1 MATKQF
7 QNAKL
12 NVTHLD
18 LKDDASRSVLQSGE
32 NISHSLGK
40 IARWYK
46 DIIWTDSKATTEV
59 FGIVKLS
66 DDYKSESTETVPT
79 SKTLNDV
86 VKLIKQTGGWNTT
99 YDFNSNIEGD
109 ENLQNGQFKVTEHDL
124 EGDIDHYVSIK
135 GLGSAAFTES
145 SAYATAGH
153 THKYAGSAS
162 VGGPATSANK
172 LNTDAGST
180 ANPVYFKNGIPVAC
194 THSLNSTVPSDAVFT
209 DTTYIIESGD
219 SNGQIKIT
227 PSVGDSYNV
236 SVKGLGSA
244 AYTNKSNYAT
254 ADHTHKYAGSDFVGG
269 AATSANKL
277 NTDAG
282 SDVTPI
288 YFSNGIPVACTYS
301 LNKTVPSNAVFTDAK
316 VKQTATTTD
325 ADYEILFSSTAD
337 NTTRTEGAR
346 KSNKLTFNPS
356 TGVLTT
362 TKFVGE
368 LSGNATSAITANK
381 LSNTTAI
388 GSSFKPVYFS
398 ADGIPVAIDHSIETS
413 VPSNAV
419 FTDTTYTV
427 SSGDN
432 NGQIKVTPSEG
443 DPYNVSI
450 KGLGSAAY
458 TDSDEYATAGHTHKY
473 AGSSSAGG
481 VANSAAK
488 LSDIPTAGIGS
499 ETKPVFFSGTTGRP
513 IACTYS
519 LNATVPA
526 NAIFTDEKV
535 KQSPVTTDGS
545 FEVLFAGSTGNTAKT
560 EGVGKTTT
568 LTFNPSTGALSATSF
583 TGNGSGLTTLNASNI
598 SSGTLAVDRLPGSAV
613 TIGTYGP
620 AAGGTLSHSGTFDV
634 PDFTVDAKGRITGAH
649 TRTFTLPAQYT
660 HPTHTSKTSGL
671 YKITVDSLGHVSG
684 TAAVTKSDIPA
695 LDYISSTTTRNP
707 NVVLAG
713 PASGTTA
720 AAPTFRA
727 LVAADLPASG
737 ATAGSYGPSAN
748 ATPGYGS
755 TFNVPYITVDAK
767 GRVTGIENK
776 TVKIPAS
783 DNTDTKVTQT
793 ATTTSAAYEVLF
805 SGTADNTTRTE
816 GARKSNNLLFNP
828 STGVLQISGTEY
840 GAIEI
845 YRKGSAY
852 GAAIE
857 FYNDATNNTKTK
869 LGSICMKDVDGD
881 IIRYLANDST
891 THKICDT
898 KNTSFTRSLS
908 SGTKIG
914 TITIAGTSTDLYC
927 QTNTNT
933 TYSFATG
940 DTNGTFKVTPSGGT
954 ATNIAIKGLGS
965 AAYTASSAY
974 ATAGHTHNYAGSSSA
989 GGVANSAAKLST
1001 ARTINGVK
1009 FDGTADIIVPRSIK
1023 HIHYANGTNGTSG
1036 YVKICTVGTNAAYG
1050 DQPIRIT
1057 IGQRRISVYDI
1068 FIVFEN
1074 SGSAKATIRD
1084 AYFRSNRS
1092 AKQTPEVHYHLN
1104 SNGYYDIYV
1113 KKTESQDHIFIMDYL
1128 KSDKDEGDHIE
1139 LTWTNTL
1146 VSTLPSGSVK
1156 MLNEMEQYYYYN
1168 ITRTANTVLAA
1179 PNGSTGK
1186 ATFRT
1191 LVAADLPASGATAG
1205 SYGPSANAS
1214 PAHSGT
1220 FSVPYITVDAKGRVT
1235 AISTKTITL
1244 PASGNTDTKNT
1255 AGSTNTSSKIF
1266 LIGATSQAA
1275 NPQTYSHDT
1284 AYVGTDGCLYSNST
1298 KVSVEGHTHSYLP
1311 LAGGTMTGDI
1321 TFAGVSSTTYPAL
1334 SNQIYFSGST
1344 DWARILYEVTA
1355 SDAGQLVF
1363 ETGDDANAKI
1373 VFRNKVTSGGTYT
1386 RQVTIAD
1393 GVISG
1398 NGSGLTSLN
1407 ASNISSGT
1415 LSADRLATSG
1425 VTAGSYGPST
1435 NATPG
1440 YGATFNVPY
1449 ITVDAKGRVTAIS
1462 TKTVKI
1468 PASDNTNTTYTFA
1481 TGDNNGTFKVTPSG
1495 GTATNIAIKG
1505 LGSAAYTASSAYA
1518 AASHTHNYAGSS
1530 TAGGPATLIAM
1541 ARVTQDSKVFPGQNR
1556 VKFEEYTAGDSYNLP
1571 TNAWYHIISMQGA
1584 DTRYGTQIAVGMTA
1598 NKKMYFRNY
1607 NNSSWQAWNEVS
1619 IAGHTHSYLS
1629 TTTKYALSSSVGGP
1643 AYSVEGSEGTDAS
1656 FRHVWFS
1663 TSNTETRRAYSDKFM
1678 FEPSSGI
1685 LKFNSWYPLD
1695 ITDNTVDLNSYNDG
1709 NGKYG
1714 YRRYICRSTGGG
1726 NKISNK
1732 PCDSPFLLEVFL
1744 IRFAT
1749 ASSDYIT
1756 KQVYHAFNK
1765 KTYQRFCTNGTWD
1778 SWTELKYTDTNTDTK
1793 VTQTATTTSAA
1804 YEVLFSGTADN
1815 TTRTEGARK
1824 NSNLTFNPST
1834 GVLTA
1839 TKFDGKINGKSY
1851 NEFDPTSTSTN
1862 KHCLLF
1868 YQDKM
1873 ETSSGKVGADLLLD
1887 YDTIQG
1893 VLNSPGLHCGVLDA
1907 LSIYIS
1913 GTGDDSGIHYK
1924 GTKASYNMIKFVDNT
1939 VDTYGNGIV
1948 IGGGGLVVVGAG
1960 ESADNLV
1967 SALSLTGGQEKLY
1980 LGSDSE
1986 IYFYVNCNTIGDRK
2000 GITLNTSLSFYPNS
2014 NNTGTVGTSSNKWNA
2029 MYATTFYGAFSG
2041 SGASLTS
2048 LNASN
2053 ISSGTLSADR
2063 LATSGVTA
2071 GSYGPSTNASP
2082 AHSGTFNVPYI
2093 TVDNK
2098 GRVMAIATRT
2108 ITLPASGNTDANVKQ
2123 SATSTANF
2131 RGVILGTNNTVNT
2144 GDNRET
2150 TVTGQGYITNKIF
2163 AQPSTGNLYASNI
2176 YAFANGTDEVR
2187 IALYRSG
2194 NSSWRFV
2201 NNGGTL
2207 SLQNNYYSDKVQS
2220 WYNVAQFD
2228 HSGTNAI
2235 KLMTPPQ
2242 RTSTNRST
2250 TYGYGGI
2257 SMAICSKNSWAMG
2270 MSWLN
2275 NARDTIRGEFGAYGT
2290 ANNLTYYYWG
2300 NEYNATKLRLYPGTG
2315 GGLVSQQSNG
2325 FRIATNGYGV
2335 IFRVDSDN
2343 FYILL
2348 TDKKTDGSELTGD
2361 NWNSKRPLQIGLSSG
2376 VCNINGSAYS
2386 ANFLQNA
2393 MFFTNA
2399 NNAATNRYYRV
2410 AYATTTATY
2419 SDINGLFLVTSEY
2432 GQEIGII
2439 KVRARTESTAGVFGS
2454 TKEIRWIINSGF
2466 TENIVKLVVKN
2477 NYNNNTAAT
2486 GTATAEIWLDNN
2498 TQYKGIKF
2506 TILSQG
2512 WRTNTARVWNMATS
2526 NSGSTAMPTTGVTS
2540 TINATNRDISN
2551 NAASAGKVYST
2562 NTPGSSSHAGYSIPF
2577 FSGPI
2582 DSSSPEKNDTAA
2594 SGNKSV
2600 LHNGEFRLG
2609 LLEGTTSADGYAQL
2623 VLGNGIAS
2631 GTAGNKYGKISLY
2644 SSSTYAVQII
2654 PAKLTGTRTLT
2665 LPNASGTVALTSHTH
2680 SYIPTSSAA
2689 TLFSGT
2695 AAASITMTSMSGYTR
2710 LVVFCKNTSNSS
2722 YFTVELQCTTGYH
2735 YHAMTVSPPPAAQT
2749 SNSFY
2754 GLLFNLSSNTK
2765 LSVSA
2770 GKYSNLSSSA
2780 SLANG
2785 PTVHITKVI
2794 GYKF

>member
-109 ENLQNGQFKVTEHDL
+109 ENLQNGQFKVTEHNL

-135 GLGSAAFTES
+135 GLGSAAFTDSNE
-145 SAYATAGH
+145 YATAGH
-153 THKYAGSAS
+153 TH
-162 VGGPATSANK
+162 
-172 LNTDAGST
+172 L
-180 ANPVYFKNGIPVAC
+180 
-194 THSLNSTVPSDAVFT
+194 
-209 DTTYIIESGD
+209 
-219 SNGQIKIT
+219 
-227 PSVGDSYNV
+227 
-236 SVKGLGSA
+236 
-244 AYTNKSNYAT
+244 
-254 ADHTHKYAGSDFVGG
+254 YAGSDSVGG

-282 SDVTPI
+282 SVTNPI
-288 YFSNGIPVACTYS
+288 YFNNGIPVACTYS
-301 LNKTVPSNAVFTDAK
+301 LNSTVPSDAVFTDEN
-316 VKQTATTTD
+316 VTQTATTINENF
-325 ADYEILFSSTAD
+325 EILFSGTAD

-346 KSNKLTFNPS
+346 KNSNLTFNPS
-356 TGVLTT
+356 TGILTA
-362 TKFVGE
+362 TKFVGV
-368 LSGNATSAITANK
+368 LSGNATTATTANK

-388 GSSFKPVYFS
+388 GSSIKPVYFS

-427 SSGDN
+427 SSGDS

-443 DPYNVSI
+443 DPYNVSV

-458 TDSDEYATAGHTHKY
+458 TNSDEYAMADHTHKY
-473 AGSSSAGG
+473 AGSSSVGG

-513 IACTYS
+513 VACTYS
-519 LNATVPA
+519 LNTTVPA

-545 FEVLFAGSTGNTAKT
+545 FEVLFAGSTGNTEKT

-583 TGNGSGLTTLNASNI
+583 SGNGSGLTSLNATNI

-684 TAAVTKSDIPA
+684 TASVTKSDIPA
-695 LDYISSTTTRNP
+695 LDYVSSTTTRNP

-720 AAPTFRA
+720 AAPTFRT

-748 ATPGYGS
+748 ATPGYGA

-783 DNTDTKVTQT
+783 DNT
-793 ATTTSAAYEVLF
+793 
-805 SGTADNTTRTE
+805 
-816 GARKSNNLLFNP
+816 
-828 STGVLQISGTEY
+828 
-840 GAIEI
+840 
-845 YRKGSAY
+845 
-852 GAAIE
+852 
-857 FYNDATNNTKTK
+857 
-869 LGSICMKDVDGD
+869 
-881 IIRYLANDST
+881 
-891 THKICDT
+891 
-898 KNTSFTRSLS
+898 
-908 SGTKIG
+908 
-914 TITIAGTSTDLYC
+914 
-927 QTNTNT
+927 NT
-933 TYSFATG
+933 TYTFATG
-940 DTNGTFKVTPSGGT
+940 DNNGTFKVTPSGGT

-1074 SGSAKATIRD
+1074 SASAKATIRD
-1084 AYFRSNRS
+1084 AYFRSNRL
-1092 AKQTPEVHYHLN
+1092 AKQSPEVHYYLN

-1113 KKTESQDHIFIMDYL
+1113 KKTESHDHIFIMDYL
-1128 KSDKDEGDHIE
+1128 KSDGDEGDNVE

-1156 MLNEMEQYYYYN
+1156 MLNEMDKYYLST
-1168 ITRTANTVLAA
+1168 ISRGANTVLAA
-1179 PNGSTGK
+1179 PNGSAGS

-1205 SYGPSANAS
+1205 SYGPSANAT
-1214 PAHSGT
+1214 PGYGAT
-1220 FSVPYITVDAKGRVT
+1220 FNVPYITVDAKGRVT
-1235 AISTKTITL
+1235 SISNKTVKIPASDNTNTTYTLSGAYGSGSNTWVTTLTPSSGSATTSTVPVGTTSAYGLMKLYNGVDSTSTALAATANAVKTAYDYKHYIGSTSTDGTATAWSYLAIKEYDNAYPDGMTLKKYGYGGVITL
-1244 PASGNTDTKNT
+1244 SGGHSRLELYANHNSSTTAYNSNGIQFRTGWADDKKPWRMLLDNVNYSSYITPAE
-1255 AGSTNTSSKIF
+1255 
-1266 LIGATSQAA
+1266 IGASASDH
-1275 NPQTYSHDT
+1275 SHP
-1284 AYVGTDGCLYSNST
+1284 
-1298 KVSVEGHTHSYLP
+1298 YLP
-1311 LAGGTMTGDI
+1311 LDGGTMTGNI

-1425 VTAGSYGPST
+1425 ATAGSYGPSA

-1440 YGATFNVPY
+1440 YGSTFNVPY

-1468 PASDNTNTTYTFA
+1468 PASDNTNTTYSFA
-1481 TGDNNGTFKVTPSG
+1481 TGDTNGTFKVTPSG
-1495 GTATNIAIKG
+1495 GTATNISIKG

-1518 AASHTHNYAGSS
+1518 TS
-1530 TAGGPATLIAM
+1530 
-1541 ARVTQDSKVFPGQNR
+1541 
-1556 VKFEEYTAGDSYNLP
+1556 
-1571 TNAWYHIISMQGA
+1571 
-1584 DTRYGTQIAVGMTA
+1584 
-1598 NKKMYFRNY
+1598 
-1607 NNSSWQAWNEVS
+1607 
-1619 IAGHTHSYLS
+1619 GHTHGLGHSNFTVAIDS
-1629 TTTKYALSSSVGGP
+1629 TTNTWAAIGVDGTNKYVLKSIRTNTNAPPYLLNDFSAGIVFGG
-1643 AYSVEGSEGTDAS
+1643 ED
-1656 FRHVWFS
+1656 
-1663 TSNTETRRAYSDKFM
+1663 TRGVISMKYDT
-1678 FEPSSGI
+1678 PS
-1685 LKFNSWYPLD
+1685 
-1695 ITDNTVDLNSYNDG
+1695 
-1709 NGKYG
+1709 
-1714 YRRYICRSTGGG
+1714 
-1726 NKISNK
+1726 
-1732 PCDSPFLLEVFL
+1732 
-1744 IRFAT
+1744 IRFAGGNRT
-1749 ASSDYIT
+1749 AADGGTAKWYIT
-1756 KQVYHAFNK
+1756 LTGTHNT
-1765 KTYQRFCTNGTWD
+1765 TYN
-1778 SWTELKYTDTNTDTK
+1778 LDTMHQ

-1839 TKFDGKINGKSY
+1839 TKFDGQIVGKKY
-1851 NEFDPTSTSTN
+1851 EDYDPFST
-1862 KHCLLF
+1862 KHDHHPVLF
-1868 YQDKM
+1868 YQDGFG
-1873 ETSSGKVGADLLLD
+1873 SPSKVGYASMGFT
-1887 YDTIQG
+1887 YDSIHGELFSGGMNCG
-1893 VLNSPGLHCGVLDA
+1893 VLNTKIIDM
-1907 LSIYIS
+1907 S
-1913 GTGDDSGIHYK
+1913 GTTDDPNSEINYK
-1924 GTKASYNMIKFVDNT
+1924 GTKATHTMIKFVDNAG
-1939 VDTYGNGIV
+1939 DTSGNGIV

-1960 ESADNLV
+1960 ESANNLV
-1967 SALSLTGGQEKLY
+1967 SAASLPGGQEKLY
-1980 LGSDSE
+1980 LTSDSE
-1986 IYFYVNCNTIGDRK
+1986 IYFYINCNTIGDRK
-2000 GITLNTSLSFYPNS
+2000 GMTLNTALSLYPNS

-2041 SGASLTS
+2041 SGASVTS

-2108 ITLPASGNTDANVKQ
+2108 ITLPASGNTDTKVTQ

-2131 RGVILGTNNTVNT
+2131 RGVILGTNNTSNT

-2176 YAFANGTDEVR
+2176 YAFVNGTDEVR

-2194 NSSWRFV
+2194 NSSWRFL
-2201 NNGGTL
+2201 NSGGTL

-2220 WYNVAQFD
+2220 WYNVAQFN
-2228 HSGTNAI
+2228 HGGTNAI

-2242 RTSTNRST
+2242 LTGTNRST
-2250 TYGYGGI
+2250 TYGYSTI
-2257 SMAICSKNSWAMG
+2257 DMAICSKNSWAMS
-2270 MSWLN
+2270 MRWLN
-2275 NARDTIRGEFGAYGT
+2275 NARNAVRGSFGAYGT
-2290 ANNLTYYYWG
+2290 ADNLTYYYWG
-2300 NEYNATKLRLYPGTG
+2300 NEYNSTKLRLYPGTG

-2376 VCNINGSAYS
+2376 VCNINGTASTAKKLKYCTLCNEASDAATYPWYRIAYAYTTKAYS
-2386 ANFLQNA
+2386 DLN
-2393 MFFTNA
+2393 
-2399 NNAATNRYYRV
+2399 
-2410 AYATTTATY
+2410 
-2419 SDINGLFLVTSEY
+2419 LVMMVTCGFGSKW
-2432 GQEIGII
+2432 GIF
-2439 KVRARTESTAGVFGS
+2439 KARARTEGKAGTFGS
-2454 TKEIRWIINSGF
+2454 AVTIEWLVNDGF
-2466 TENIVKLVVKN
+2466 TNAQLYLLTKN
-2477 NYNNNTAAT
+2477 NYQVDTAKS
-2486 GTATAEIWLDNN
+2486 GTATAEIWFKSDGRHWGY
-2498 TQYKGIKF
+2498 TF
-2506 TILSQG
+2506 TVLHEG
-2512 WRTNTARVWNMATS
+2512 WRTGTATDLWALSSYTKNGSENYNKNASGVKSATS
-2526 NSGSTAMPTTGVTS
+2526 SK
-2540 TINATNRDISN
+2540 I
-2551 NAASAGKVYST
+2551 YST

-2594 SGNKSV
+2594 SGNKTV

-2609 LLEGTTSADGYAQL
+2609 LLEGTTSVDGYAQL

-2644 SSSTYAVQII
+2644 SSSAYAVQII
-2654 PAKLTGTRTLT
+2654 PANVTGTRTIT

-2735 YHAMTVSPPPAAQT
+2735 YHAMTVSPPPATQT

-2785 PTVHITKVI
+2785 PTVHITKVL

>member
-46 DIIWTDSKATTEV
+46 DIIWTDSKATTEA

-135 GLGSAAFTES
+135 GLGSAAFTDSNE
-145 SAYATAGH
+145 YATAGH
-153 THKYAGSAS
+153 TH
-162 VGGPATSANK
+162 
-172 LNTDAGST
+172 L
-180 ANPVYFKNGIPVAC
+180 
-194 THSLNSTVPSDAVFT
+194 
-209 DTTYIIESGD
+209 
-219 SNGQIKIT
+219 
-227 PSVGDSYNV
+227 
-236 SVKGLGSA
+236 
-244 AYTNKSNYAT
+244 
-254 ADHTHKYAGSDFVGG
+254 YAGSDSVGG

-282 SDVTPI
+282 SVTNPI

-301 LNKTVPSNAVFTDAK
+301 LNKTVPSNAIFTDEN
-316 VKQTATTTD
+316 VTQTATTTNENF
-325 ADYEILFSSTAD
+325 EILFSSTAD

-346 KSNKLTFNPS
+346 KNSNLTFNPS

-362 TKFVGE
+362 TKFIGE
-368 LSGNATSAITANK
+368 LSGNATTATTANK

-388 GSSFKPVYFS
+388 GSSIKPVYFS

-443 DPYNVSI
+443 DPYNVSV

-458 TDSDEYATAGHTHKY
+458 TDSDEYAMADHTHKY
-473 AGSSSAGG
+473 AGSSSVGG

-545 FEVLFAGSTGNTAKT
+545 FEVLFAGSTGNTEKT

-583 TGNGSGLTTLNASNI
+583 SGNGSGLTTLNASNI
-598 SSGTLAVDRLPGSAV
+598 SSGTLSVNRLPGSAV

-695 LDYISSTTTRNP
+695 LDYVSSTTTRNP

-713 PASGTTA
+713 PASGTAA

-727 LVAADLPASG
+727 LVAADLPSSG

-748 ATPGYGS
+748 ATPGYGA
-755 TFNVPYITVDAK
+755 TFNVPYITIDAK
-767 GRVTGIENK
+767 GRVTSIENK

-783 DNTDTKVTQT
+783 DNT
-793 ATTTSAAYEVLF
+793 
-805 SGTADNTTRTE
+805 
-816 GARKSNNLLFNP
+816 
-828 STGVLQISGTEY
+828 
-840 GAIEI
+840 
-845 YRKGSAY
+845 
-852 GAAIE
+852 
-857 FYNDATNNTKTK
+857 
-869 LGSICMKDVDGD
+869 
-881 IIRYLANDST
+881 
-891 THKICDT
+891 
-898 KNTSFTRSLS
+898 
-908 SGTKIG
+908 
-914 TITIAGTSTDLYC
+914 
-927 QTNTNT
+927 NT
-933 TYSFATG
+933 TYTFATG
-940 DTNGTFKVTPSGGT
+940 DNNGTFKVTPSGGS

-974 ATAGHTHNYAGSSSA
+974 AAASHTHNYAGSSTA

-1074 SGSAKATIRD
+1074 SASAKATIRD
-1084 AYFRSNRS
+1084 AYFRSNRL
-1092 AKQTPEVHYHLN
+1092 AKQSPEVHYYLN
-1104 SNGYYDIYV
+1104 SDGYYDIYV

-1128 KSDKDEGDHIE
+1128 KSDGDEGNHVE

-1156 MLNEMEQYYYYN
+1156 MLNEMDKYYLSTIN
-1168 ITRTANTVLAA
+1168 RAANTVLAA
-1179 PNGSTGK
+1179 PNGSAGS
-1186 ATFRT
+1186 ATFRA
-1191 LVAADLPASGATAG
+1191 LVAADLPSSGATAG
-1205 SYGPSANAS
+1205 SYGPSANA
-1214 PAHSGT
+1214 
-1220 FSVPYITVDAKGRVT
+1220 
-1235 AISTKTITL
+1235 
-1244 PASGNTDTKNT
+1244 
-1255 AGSTNTSSKIF
+1255 
-1266 LIGATSQAA
+1266 
-1275 NPQTYSHDT
+1275 
-1284 AYVGTDGCLYSNST
+1284 
-1298 KVSVEGHTHSYLP
+1298 
-1311 LAGGTMTGDI
+1311 
-1321 TFAGVSSTTYPAL
+1321 
-1334 SNQIYFSGST
+1334 
-1344 DWARILYEVTA
+1344 
-1355 SDAGQLVF
+1355 
-1363 ETGDDANAKI
+1363 
-1373 VFRNKVTSGGTYT
+1373 
-1386 RQVTIAD
+1386 
-1393 GVISG
+1393 
-1398 NGSGLTSLN
+1398 
-1407 ASNISSGT
+1407 
-1415 LSADRLATSG
+1415 
-1425 VTAGSYGPST
+1425 
-1435 NATPG
+1435 TPG
-1440 YGATFNVPY
+1440 YGSTFNVPY

-1530 TAGGPATLIAM
+1530 TAGGPAKLIAM
-1541 ARVTQDSKVFPGQNR
+1541 ARVKQDSKVFPGQNR

-1584 DTRYGTQIAVGMTA
+1584 DTRYGTQIAIGMTA
-1598 NKKMYFRNY
+1598 NKRMYFRNY
-1607 NNSSWQAWNEVS
+1607 NESSWQAWNEIS
-1619 IAGHTHSYLS
+1619 IVGHTHSYLS

-1709 NGKYG
+1709 SGKYG

-1756 KQVYHAFNK
+1756 KQIYHAFNK

-1834 GVLTA
+1834 GVLT
-1839 TKFDGKINGKSY
+1839 TDRLY
-1851 NEFDPTSTSTN
+1851 
-1862 KHCLLF
+1862 
-1868 YQDKM
+1868 
-1873 ETSSGKVGADLLLD
+1873 
-1887 YDTIQG
+1887 
-1893 VLNSPGLHCGVLDA
+1893 
-1907 LSIYIS
+1907 
-1913 GTGDDSGIHYK
+1913 
-1924 GTKASYNMIKFVDNT
+1924 
-1939 VDTYGNGIV
+1939 
-1948 IGGGGLVVVGAG
+1948 
-1960 ESADNLV
+1960 SA
-1967 SALSLTGGQEKLY
+1967 
-1980 LGSDSE
+1980 
-1986 IYFYVNCNTIGDRK
+1986 R
-2000 GITLNTSLSFYPNS
+2000 
-2014 NNTGTVGTSSNKWNA
+2014 NTGTYLAGNTGSAIINSTASAGAYVMLARMHSTNGYFTHGTYQSSYLLQYTVKSTVDAGTNA
-2029 MYATTFYGAFSG
+2029 VTKSVTLLNESGNSSFPGTVTASTFSG

-2063 LATSGVTA
+2063 LATSGATA
-2071 GSYGPSTNASP
+2071 GSYGPSANATPGYGS
-2082 AHSGTFNVPYI
+2082 TFNVPYI
-2093 TVDNK
+2093 TVDAK
-2098 GRVMAIATRT
+2098 GRVTAISTKT
-2108 ITLPASGNTDANVKQ
+2108 VKIPASDNTNTTYTFATGDNNGTFKVTPSGG
-2123 SATSTANF
+2123 SATNIAIKGLGSAAYTASSAYATSGHTHGLGHSNFTVAIDSTTNTWAAIGVDGTNKYVLKSIRTNTNAPPYLLNDF
-2131 RGVILGTNNTVNT
+2131 SAGIVFGGEDTRGVISMKYNTPSIRFAGGNKTATEGGTAKW
-2144 GDNRET
+2144 
-2150 TVTGQGYITNKIF
+2150 YITLTGTHNTTYNLDTMHQVTQTATTTSAAYEVLFSGTADNTTRTEGTRKNSNLTF
-2163 AQPSTGNLYASNI
+2163 NPSTGVLTATKFDGQIVGKKYDDYDPFSTKHDYHPVLFYQDSFGSPSKVGYASLDFTYDSIHGDLFSGGMNCGVLNTKI
-2176 YAFANGTDEVR
+2176 INMSGTTDDPNSE
-2187 IALYRSG
+2187 INYKGTKATHTMIKFIDNAGDTSG
-2194 NSSWRFV
+2194 N
-2201 NNGGTL
+2201 
-2207 SLQNNYYSDKVQS
+2207 
-2220 WYNVAQFD
+2220 
-2228 HSGTNAI
+2228 
-2235 KLMTPPQ
+2235 
-2242 RTSTNRST
+2242 
-2250 TYGYGGI
+2250 GI
-2257 SMAICSKNSWAMG
+2257 VIG
-2270 MSWLN
+2270 
-2275 NARDTIRGEFGAYGT
+2275 
-2290 ANNLTYYYWG
+2290 
-2300 NEYNATKLRLYPGTG
+2300 G
-2315 GGLVSQQSNG
+2315 GGLVVVG
-2325 FRIATNGYGV
+2325 AG
-2335 IFRVDSDN
+2335 
-2343 FYILL
+2343 
-2348 TDKKTDGSELTGD
+2348 E
-2361 NWNSKRPLQIGLSSG
+2361 
-2376 VCNINGSAYS
+2376 S
-2386 ANFLQNA
+2386 ANNLVSAASLPGGQEKLYLTSDSEIYFY
-2393 MFFTNA
+2393 TNCNTIGDRKGMTLNTSLHLYPNS
-2399 NNAATNRYYRV
+2399 NNTGSVGTSSYKWASM
-2410 AYATTTATY
+2410 YATTFYGALSGNATTATTATTAKKLKYCTLCNEASDAATYPWYRIAYAYTTNAY
-2419 SDINGLFLVTSEY
+2419 SDLNLVMMVTCGFGSKW
-2432 GQEIGII
+2432 GIF
-2439 KVRARTESTAGVFGS
+2439 KARARTEGTAGTFGG
-2454 TKEIRWIINSGF
+2454 TVTIEWIVNDGF
-2466 TENIVKLVVKN
+2466 TNAQLYLLTKN
-2477 NYNNNTAAT
+2477 NYQVDTAKS
-2486 GTATAEIWLDNN
+2486 GTATAEIWFKSDGRYWGY
-2498 TQYKGIKF
+2498 TF
-2506 TILSQG
+2506 TVLHEG
-2512 WRTNTARVWNMATS
+2512 WRTGTASDLWALSSYSKNGSESYNKNA
-2526 NSGSTAMPTTGVTS
+2526 SGVKGVTS
-2540 TINATNRDISN
+2540 SKI
-2551 NAASAGKVYST
+2551 YST
-2562 NTPGSSSHAGYSIPF
+2562 NTPGSSTHAGYSIPF

-2594 SGNKSV
+2594 SGNKTV

-2654 PAKLTGTRTLT
+2654 PAKVKATRTLT
-2665 LPNASGTVALTSHTH
+2665 LPDASGTVALTSHTH

-2722 YFTVELQCTTGYH
+2722 YFTVELQCVTGYH

>member
-66 DDYKSESTETVPT
+66 DDYSSESTETVPT

-86 VKLIKQTGGWNTT
+86 VKLMKQTGGWNTT
-99 YDFNSNIEGD
+99 YDFNSNIDGD

-124 EGDIDHYVSIK
+124 EGDIDHYVYIK
-135 GLGSAAFTES
+135 GLGSAAYTES

-153 THKYAGSAS
+153 THKYAGS
-162 VGGPATSANK
+162 
-172 LNTDAGST
+172 
-180 ANPVYFKNGIPVAC
+180 
-194 THSLNSTVPSDAVFT
+194 
-209 DTTYIIESGD
+209 D
-219 SNGQIKIT
+219 S
-227 PSVGDSYNV
+227 
-236 SVKGLGSA
+236 
-244 AYTNKSNYAT
+244 
-254 ADHTHKYAGSDFVGG
+254 VGG

-282 SDVTPI
+282 SDINPI

-301 LNKTVPSNAVFTDAK
+301 LNKTVPSNALFTDEK

-346 KSNKLTFNPS
+346 KNSNLTFNPS
-356 TGVLTT
+356 TGTLTA

-368 LSGNATSAITANK
+368 LSGNATTATTANK

-388 GSSFKPVYFS
+388 GSSIKPVYFS

-427 SSGDN
+427 SSGDS

-443 DPYNVSI
+443 DPYNVSV

-458 TDSDEYATAGHTHKY
+458 TDSDEYAMADHTHKY
-473 AGSSSAGG
+473 AGSSSVGG

-488 LSDIPTAGIGS
+488 LSDIPTTGIGS

-513 IACTYS
+513 VACTYS

-598 SSGTLAVDRLPGSAV
+598 SSGTLSVNRLPGSAV
-613 TIGTYGP
+613 TVGTYGP

-660 HPTHTSKTSGL
+660 HPTYTSKASGL

-695 LDYISSTTTRNP
+695 LDYVSSTTTRNP

-748 ATPGYGS
+748 ATPGYGA
-755 TFNVPYITVDAK
+755 TFNVPYIT
-767 GRVTGIENK
+767 I
-776 TVKIPAS
+776 
-783 DNTDTKVTQT
+783 
-793 ATTTSAAYEVLF
+793 
-805 SGTADNTTRTE
+805 
-816 GARKSNNLLFNP
+816 
-828 STGVLQISGTEY
+828 
-840 GAIEI
+840 
-845 YRKGSAY
+845 
-852 GAAIE
+852 
-857 FYNDATNNTKTK
+857 
-869 LGSICMKDVDGD
+869 
-881 IIRYLANDST
+881 
-891 THKICDT
+891 
-898 KNTSFTRSLS
+898 
-908 SGTKIG
+908 
-914 TITIAGTSTDLYC
+914 
-927 QTNTNT
+927 
-933 TYSFATG
+933 
-940 DTNGTFKVTPSGGT
+940 
-954 ATNIAIKGLGS
+954 
-965 AAYTASSAY
+965 
-974 ATAGHTHNYAGSSSA
+974 
-989 GGVANSAAKLST
+989 
-1001 ARTINGVK
+1001 
-1009 FDGTADIIVPRSIK
+1009 
-1023 HIHYANGTNGTSG
+1023 
-1036 YVKICTVGTNAAYG
+1036 
-1050 DQPIRIT
+1050 
-1057 IGQRRISVYDI
+1057 
-1068 FIVFEN
+1068 
-1074 SGSAKATIRD
+1074 
-1084 AYFRSNRS
+1084 
-1092 AKQTPEVHYHLN
+1092 
-1104 SNGYYDIYV
+1104 
-1113 KKTESQDHIFIMDYL
+1113 
-1128 KSDKDEGDHIE
+1128 
-1139 LTWTNTL
+1139 
-1146 VSTLPSGSVK
+1146 
-1156 MLNEMEQYYYYN
+1156 
-1168 ITRTANTVLAA
+1168 
-1179 PNGSTGK
+1179 
-1186 ATFRT
+1186 
-1191 LVAADLPASGATAG
+1191 
-1205 SYGPSANAS
+1205 
-1214 PAHSGT
+1214 
-1220 FSVPYITVDAKGRVT
+1220 DAKGRVT
-1235 AISTKTITL
+1235 AISTKTVKIPASDNTNTTYTLSGAYGSGSNTWVTTLTPSSGSATTSTVPVGTTSAYGLMKLYNGVDSTSTALAATANAVKTAYDYKHYIGSTRTDGTATAWSYLAIKEYDNAYPDGMTLKKYGYGGVITL
-1244 PASGNTDTKNT
+1244 SGGNSRLELYANHNSSTTAYNSNGIQFRTGWVDDKKPWRMLLDNVNYSSYITPAE
-1255 AGSTNTSSKIF
+1255 
-1266 LIGATSQAA
+1266 IGASASDH
-1275 NPQTYSHDT
+1275 SHP
-1284 AYVGTDGCLYSNST
+1284 
-1298 KVSVEGHTHSYLP
+1298 YLP
-1311 LAGGTMTGDI
+1311 TAGGTMEGHI
-1321 TFAGVSSTTYPAL
+1321 TFAAVTSTSYTASSHA
-1334 SNQIYFSGST
+1334 IAFSGST
-1344 DWARILYEVTA
+1344 DWAKILYEVRS
-1355 SDAGQLVF
+1355 SDAGQLVLQ
-1363 ETGDDANAKI
+1363 TGDDANARI
-1373 VFRNKVTSGGTYT
+1373 VFRNSITSGGTAT
-1386 RQVTIAD
+1386 KEVIIEN
-1393 GVISG
+1393 GVITG

-1425 VTAGSYGPST
+1425 ATAGSYGPSA

-1440 YGATFNVPY
+1440 YGSTFNVPY
-1449 ITVDAKGRVTAIS
+1449 ITVDNKGRVTAIS

-1495 GTATNIAIKG
+1495 GTAKNIAIKG

-1518 AASHTHNYAGSS
+1518 TS
-1530 TAGGPATLIAM
+1530 
-1541 ARVTQDSKVFPGQNR
+1541 
-1556 VKFEEYTAGDSYNLP
+1556 
-1571 TNAWYHIISMQGA
+1571 
-1584 DTRYGTQIAVGMTA
+1584 
-1598 NKKMYFRNY
+1598 
-1607 NNSSWQAWNEVS
+1607 
-1619 IAGHTHSYLS
+1619 GHTHGLGHSNFTVAIDS
-1629 TTTKYALSSSVGGP
+1629 TTNTWAAIGVDGTNKYVLKSIRTNTNAPPYLLNDFSAGIVFGG
-1643 AYSVEGSEGTDAS
+1643 ED
-1656 FRHVWFS
+1656 
-1663 TSNTETRRAYSDKFM
+1663 TRGVISMKYDT
-1678 FEPSSGI
+1678 PS
-1685 LKFNSWYPLD
+1685 
-1695 ITDNTVDLNSYNDG
+1695 
-1709 NGKYG
+1709 
-1714 YRRYICRSTGGG
+1714 
-1726 NKISNK
+1726 
-1732 PCDSPFLLEVFL
+1732 
-1744 IRFAT
+1744 IRFAGGNRT
-1749 ASSDYIT
+1749 AADGGTARWYIT
-1756 KQVYHAFNK
+1756 LTGTHNT
-1765 KTYQRFCTNGTWD
+1765 TYN
-1778 SWTELKYTDTNTDTK
+1778 LDTMHQ

-1834 GVLTA
+1834 GILTTDRVYSA
-1839 TKFDGKINGKSY
+1839 RTTGTYLAGNKGSAIINSTASAGAYVMLARMHSTNGYFTHGTYQNSYLLQYTVQSTIDAGTNAVTKSVTLLNESGNSSFPGTVTAAAFDGKINGKSY
-1851 NEFDPTSTSTN
+1851 NEFAPTSTSTN

-1873 ETSSGKVGADLLLD
+1873 ETSSGKVGADLLLTF
-1887 YDTIQG
+1887 DTIQG
-1893 VLNSPGLHCGVLDA
+1893 VLYSPGMECGVLEA
-1907 LSIYIS
+1907 TSIYMN
-1913 GTGDDSGIHYK
+1913 GTSNNPNSEIHYR
-1924 GTKASYNMIKFVDNT
+1924 GTKASHTMIKFVDNAG
-1939 VDTYGNGIV
+1939 DTSGNGIV

-1960 ESADNLV
+1960 ESANNLV
-1967 SALSLTGGQEKLY
+1967 SAASLPGGQEKLY
-1980 LGSDSE
+1980 LTSDSE
-1986 IYFYVNCNTIGDRK
+1986 IYFYINCNTIGDRK
-2000 GITLNTSLSFYPNS
+2000 GMTLNTALSLYPNS
-2014 NNTGTVGTSSNKWNA
+2014 NNTGSVGTSSYKWA
-2029 MYATTFYGAFSG
+2029 SMYATTFYGAFSG
-2041 SGASLTS
+2041 SGASVTS

-2108 ITLPASGNTDANVKQ
+2108 ITLPASGNTDTKVTQ

-2131 RGVILGTNNTVNT
+2131 RGVILGTNNTVSS
-2144 GDNRET
+2144 GDTRET

-2176 YAFANGTDEVR
+2176 YAFTNGTDEVR

-2194 NSSWRFV
+2194 YSSWRLL
-2201 NNGGTL
+2201 NSGGTL

-2228 HSGTNAI
+2228 FGGTNAI
-2235 KLMTPPQ
+2235 KFTTPPQ
-2242 RTSTNRST
+2242 LTGTNRST
-2250 TYGYGGI
+2250 TYGYSTI
-2257 SMAICSKNSWAMG
+2257 DMAICSKNSWAMS
-2270 MSWLN
+2270 MRWLN
-2275 NARDTIRGEFGAYGT
+2275 NARNAVRGSFGAYGT
-2290 ANNLTYYYWG
+2290 ADNLTYYYWG
-2300 NEYNATKLRLYPGTG
+2300 NEYNSTKLRLYPGTG

-2376 VCNINGSAYS
+2376 VCNINGTASTAKKLKYCTLCNEAS
-2386 ANFLQNA
+2386 D
-2393 MFFTNA
+2393 
-2399 NNAATNRYYRV
+2399 AATYPWYRI
-2410 AYATTTATY
+2410 AYAYTTGTY
-2419 SDINGLFLVTSEY
+2419 VDLNLVMMVTCGY
-2432 GQEIGII
+2432 GSKWGIF
-2439 KVRARTESTAGVFGS
+2439 KARARTEGKAGTFGG
-2454 TKEIRWIINSGF
+2454 TVTIEWIINDGF
-2466 TENIVKLVVKN
+2466 TNAQLYLLTKN
-2477 NYNNNTAAT
+2477 NYQVDTAKS
-2486 GTATAEIWLDNN
+2486 GTATAEIWFKSDGRYWGY
-2498 TQYKGIKF
+2498 TF
-2506 TILSQG
+2506 TVLHEG
-2512 WRTNTARVWNMATS
+2512 WRTGTASDLWALSSYTKNGSENYNKNASGVKSATS
-2526 NSGSTAMPTTGVTS
+2526 SK
-2540 TINATNRDISN
+2540 I
-2551 NAASAGKVYST
+2551 YST
-2562 NTPGSSSHAGYSIPF
+2562 NTPGSSTHAGYSIPF

-2594 SGNKSV
+2594 SGNKTV

-2609 LLEGTTSADGYAQL
+2609 LLEGTTSTDGYAQL

-2644 SSSTYAVQII
+2644 SSSAYAVQII
-2654 PAKLTGTRTLT
+2654 PAKVTATRTLT

-2749 SNSFY
+2749 NNSFY